1 MKIMHSGPARASS
14 PPSGSLTQEL
24 VLRTTRL
31 QREFVERLIRRTQ
44 REIASDN
51 PPVLSDRTEID
62 PGATCDSLYKAPF
75 GTEFLLGPG
84 QGNTVLIRWSGPA
97 GRGFAGQASVFL
109 SDVLQFEAAAQEFI
123 PATAAATSSTQELG
137 RQVTAL
143 TEELHL
149 RRAAND
155 ATYNPGWQ
163 NRELAEVFG
172 EGNYAPLY
180 LANFGTSFVV
190 LEAANAVSIRCSI
203 GAFGD
208 EAMVPLSDL
217 HAFALQLWAATE
229 PPKAATDSD
238 AFRR

>member
-1 MKIMHSGPARASS
+1 MCSRPSDTNTQSSGLR
-14 PPSGSLTQEL
+14 TQEL
-24 VLRTTRL
+24 LQSATRL
-31 QREFVERLIRRTQ
+31 QKEFVERLAHRRE
-44 REIASDN
+44 RASAVGS
-51 PPVLSDRTEID
+51 PPPCAAPPELDSESDRD
-62 PGATCDSLYKAPF
+62 ATYEAPL
-75 GTEFLLGPG
+75 GTEFLLGPR
-84 QGNTVLIRWSGPA
+84 QENTVLIRWGGPA
-97 GRGFAGQASVFL
+97 GQGFSGQTSVYL

-190 LEAANAVSIRCSI
+190 LEAANAVSIRCSL

-217 HAFALQLWAATE
+217 HAFALQLWAAAD

-238 AFRR
+238 AFRH